1 MYKVST
7 YVFGIDNNMR
17 RFILVTYCLFV
28 SILHTLGQIYE
39 VPRGALNHLL
49 MNIYYGCHYEM
60 ESDGLYYFKSNPQKI
75 SYSKY
80 KSISK
85 GNERFFCYVK
95 EEEMYFFYTDNIIG
109 AFTTHD
115 KSIAK
120 ELKKSLKENN
130 VKTIKADELQGMINK
145 VVELLNPIYTRKND
159 SIAEVRRKQK
169 EILVLDSIAKEKQK
183 EIDRDE
189 YRKTHDWHKLNLSD
203 SYGLYCRVCDG
214 THYLK
219 NITIQSLSSDTI
231 YYFLNTP
238 DYTMLGIDKNSL
250 HYSKMTNKLKND
262 KNFAE
267 YIKIWH
273 DSIAN
278 NNKQSNKM
286 ADEYNL
292 IQEKKFLS
300 KVNAAAPDGFILRW
314 GCDFNSADGIE
325 PYFSYFNSSKKSIK
339 YVDLYFSVYN
349 DVGDRCY
356 LKYDRSYVGKIRG
369 VGPVDSFTSGS
380 WKWDKAT
387 HYTSG
392 DATNMKIVK
401 LVITYMDGTIKSLTQ
416 QSIKYD

>member
-1 MYKVST
+1 MIIS
-7 YVFGIDNNMR
+7 
-17 RFILVTYCLFV
+17 LLQA
-28 SILHTLGQIYE
+28 LGQIYE
-39 VPRGALNHLL
+39 VPKGTFSHKSV
-49 MNIYYGCHYEM
+49 NIYYGCHYEL
-60 ESDGLYYFKSNPQKI
+60 ESDGLYYLKSNPQKI

-80 KSISK
+80 KNISK
-85 GNERFFCYVK
+85 GNEHFFCYVK
-95 EEEMYFFYTDNIIG
+95 EEEMYFFYTDNLIG
-109 AFTTHD
+109 AYTILD

-120 ELKKSLKENN
+120 ELRKSLKVNN

-145 VVELLNPIYTRKND
+145 VLESLNPIYTRKND
-159 SIAEVRRKQK
+159 SIAEVKRKQK
-169 EILVLDSIAKEKQK
+169 ELLVLDSIAKEKQK

-203 SYGLYCRVCDG
+203 SYGLYCRVCEG
-214 THYLK
+214 THYIK
-219 NITIQSLSSDTI
+219 NNTILSLSSDTI

-250 HYSKMTNKLKND
+250 HYSKMTNNLKND
-262 KNFAE
+262 NNFAE

-286 ADEYNL
+286 ADEYNY
-292 IQEKKFLS
+292 IRDKEFKS
-300 KVNAAAPDGFILRW
+300 KVNTAAPNGFLLRW
-314 GCDFNSADGIE
+314 GCEFNSADGIE
-325 PYFSYFNSSKKSIK
+325 PYFTYYNSSRKSIK
-339 YVDLYFSVYN
+339 YVDLFFSIFN
-349 DVGDRCY
+349 AVGDRCY

-380 WKWDKAT
+380 WKWDIAT

-392 DATNMKIVK
+392 DAKDMKIVK
-401 LVITYMDGTIKSLTQ
+401 LVITYMDGTVKTLTQ

>member
-1 MYKVST
+1 MRNESYKKRISSLIVILTILLCSLS
-7 YVFGIDNNMR
+7 IDA
-17 RFILVTYCLFV
+17 LAQT
-28 SILHTLGQIYE
+28 YE
-39 VPRGALNHLL
+39 VPKGILSHESV
-49 MNIYYGCHYEM
+49 NIYYGCHYEM
-60 ESDGLYYFKSNPQKI
+60 ESDGLYYLKSNPQKI
-75 SYSKY
+75 TYSKY
-80 KSISK
+80 KTISK

-95 EEEMYFFYTDNIIG
+95 EEEMFFFYTDNMIG
-109 AFTTHD
+109 AFTISD
-115 KSIAK
+115 KSTAK
-120 ELKKSLKENN
+120 ELRKSLKDNN

-145 VVELLNPIYTRKND
+145 VVELLNPIYSGRND
-159 SIAEVRRKQK
+159 SIAEVKRKQK
-169 EILVLDSIAKEKQK
+169 ELLVLDSIAKEKQK

-203 SYGLYCRVCDG
+203 SYGLYCRVCEG
-214 THYLK
+214 THYIK

-250 HYSKMTNKLKND
+250 HYSKMTNNLKND
-262 KNFAE
+262 NNFAE

-286 ADEYNL
+286 ADEYNY
-292 IQEKKFLS
+292 IRYKEFKS
-300 KVNAAAPDGFILRW
+300 KVNTAAPNGFIIRW
-314 GCDFNSADGIE
+314 GCEFNSADGIE
-325 PYFSYFNSSKKSIK
+325 PYFTYFNSSKKSIK
-339 YVDLYFSVYN
+339 YVDLYFSIYN
-349 DVGDRCY
+349 AVGDRCY
-356 LKYDRSYVGKIRG
+356 LKYDHSYIGKIRG

-380 WKWDKAT
+380 WKWDRAT

>member
-1 MYKVST
+1 MIIS
-7 YVFGIDNNMR
+7 
-17 RFILVTYCLFV
+17 LLQA
-28 SILHTLGQIYE
+28 LGQIYE
-39 VPRGALNHLL
+39 VPKGTFSHKSV
-49 MNIYYGCHYEM
+49 NIYYGCHYEL
-60 ESDGLYYFKSNPQKI
+60 ESDGLYYLKSNPQKI

-80 KSISK
+80 KNISK
-85 GNERFFCYVK
+85 GNEHFFCYVK
-95 EEEMYFFYTDNIIG
+95 EEEMYFFYTDNLIG
-109 AFTTHD
+109 AYTILD

-120 ELKKSLKENN
+120 ELRKSLKVNN

-145 VVELLNPIYTRKND
+145 VLESLNPIYTRKND
-159 SIAEVRRKQK
+159 SIAEVKRKQK
-169 EILVLDSIAKEKQK
+169 ELLVLDSIAKEKQK

-203 SYGLYCRVCDG
+203 SYGLYCRVCEG
-214 THYLK
+214 THYIK
-219 NITIQSLSSDTI
+219 NNTILSLSSDTI

-250 HYSKMTNKLKND
+250 HYSKMTNNLKND
-262 KNFAE
+262 NYFAE

-286 ADEYNL
+286 ADEYNY
-292 IQEKKFLS
+292 IRDKEFKS
-300 KVNAAAPDGFILRW
+300 KVNTAAPNGFLLRW
-314 GCDFNSADGIE
+314 GSEFNSADGIE
-325 PYFSYFNSSKKSIK
+325 PYFTYYNSSRKSIK
-339 YVDLYFSVYN
+339 YVDLYFSIFN
-349 DVGDRCY
+349 AVGDRCY

-380 WKWDKAT
+380 WKWDRAT

-392 DATNMKIVK
+392 DAKDMKIVK
-401 LVITYMDGTIKSLTQ
+401 LVITYMDGTVKTLTQ

>member
-1 MYKVST
+1 MRNESYKKRISSLIVILTILLCSLS
-7 YVFGIDNNMR
+7 IDA
-17 RFILVTYCLFV
+17 LAQT
-28 SILHTLGQIYE
+28 YE
-39 VPRGALNHLL
+39 VPKGILSHESV
-49 MNIYYGCHYEM
+49 NIYYGCHYEM
-60 ESDGLYYFKSNPQKI
+60 ESDGLYYLKSNPQKI
-75 SYSKY
+75 TYSKY
-80 KSISK
+80 KTISK

-95 EEEMYFFYTDNIIG
+95 EEEMFFFYTDNMIG

-115 KSIAK
+115 KSRAK
-120 ELKKSLKENN
+120 ELRKSLKDNN

-145 VVELLNPIYTRKND
+145 VVELLNPIYSGRND
-159 SIAEVRRKQK
+159 SIAEVKRKQK
-169 EILVLDSIAKEKQK
+169 ELLVLDSIAKEKQK

-203 SYGLYCRVCDG
+203 SYGLYCRVCEG
-214 THYLK
+214 THYIK

-250 HYSKMTNKLKND
+250 HYSKMTNNLKND
-262 KNFAE
+262 NNFAE

-286 ADEYNL
+286 ADEYNY
-292 IQEKKFLS
+292 IRYKEFKS
-300 KVNAAAPDGFILRW
+300 KVNTAAPNGFIIRW
-314 GCDFNSADGIE
+314 GCEFNSADGIE
-325 PYFSYFNSSKKSIK
+325 PYFTYFNSSKKSIK
-339 YVDLYFSVYN
+339 YVDLYFSIYN
-349 DVGDRCY
+349 AVGDRCY
-356 LKYDRSYVGKIRG
+356 LKYDHSYIGKIRG

-380 WKWDKAT
+380 WKWDRAT